1 MSYDVFAAFYD
12 RLMSDCDYSARAD
25 YLLGL
30 FCEYDKKPEILLD
43 VCCGTGSLSLE
54 LAKGGCD
61 VIAVDASEDMLNIAS
76 NKAKELGVNLLCL
89 CQSAQELDLYGTVQ
103 GAVCTLDS
111 INHIIDEDEL
121 QEAFNKVSLF
131 LEKDCLFIFDVNTE
145 YKHKFVLADNNF
157 VIDDDEVYCVWQNS
171 FDEPYTD
178 ISLDF
183 FYKEGDRYIRSGEEF
198 SERFYTDEELINF
211 GKKAGL
217 KTEAVFADLSRE
229 KPADDCER
237 KIFVMR
243 KM

>member
-1 MSYDVFAAFYD
+1 M
-12 RLMSDCDYSARAD
+12 
-25 YLLGL
+25 
-30 FCEYDKKPEILLD
+30 LD

-76 NKAKELGVNLLCL
+76 NKAKDMGVNLLCL

-121 QEAFNKVSLF
+121 QESFNKVSLF

-145 YKHKFVLADNNF
+145 YKHKCVLADNNF

-183 FYKEGDRYIRSGEEF
+183 FYKEGDKYIRSNEEF

-217 KTEAVFADLSRE
+217 NTEAVFADLSRE